1 MKATGIVRRIDEL
14 GRIVVPKEIRRTL
27 RIREGDPLEI
37 FTDKDGE
44 IVLKKYSPIGEL
56 SIFAQEY
63 VDATAQILG
72 CPVCVTDRD
81 QIIAVSG
88 AAKKDLL
95 GKPLHKELEEAIND
109 REAIMAKKG
118 EKKYI
123 QITGDED
130 VYEGQIV
137 QTIICEGDAI
147 GAVIILN
154 KDSRNPLTETERKAA
169 VIAANFLGKQMEG

>member
-1 MKATGIVRRIDEL
+1 
-14 GRIVVPKEIRRTL
+14 
-27 RIREGDPLEI
+27 
-37 FTDKDGE
+37 
-44 IVLKKYSPIGEL
+44 
-56 SIFAQEY
+56 
-63 VDATAQILG
+63 
-72 CPVCVTDRD
+72 
-81 QIIAVSG
+81 
-88 AAKKDLL
+88 
-95 GKPLHKELEEAIND
+95 
-109 REAIMAKKG
+109 MAKKG

-123 QITGDED
+123 KITGDED